1 MARGWESKS
10 VEAQM
15 DEAEQAREAR
25 VRPAPT
31 AEEMAQ
37 QAKRDGLLLSRAR
50 TLEALQ
56 VACDPRYRGLL
67 ERTLAHLDSELR
79 MIEGKTGPVGPG

>member
-15 DEAEQAREAR
+15 DEAEKARETR
-25 VRPAPT
+25 LRRPPT
-31 AEEMAQ
+31 PAEIERNG
-37 QAKRDGLLLSRAR
+37 KRDGLMLSRAR

-56 VACDPRYRGLL
+56 HTCDERYRALL
-67 ERTLAHLDSELR
+67 EKTLEHLHAQLKQ
-79 MIEGKTGPVGPG
+79 IEDESAEG